1 MKNQSSL
8 SGTKAAAVLF
18 GILLLAPLT
27 ALHAAEK
34 PLYHNDFTQ
43 PLGKEWFWGLGTWTA
58 KDGVLRGFESGPRRH
73 GPVKML
79 KLEARDLE
87 VSFSFRTVGR
97 ATWASIIFNQ
107 EGGHLCNALFN
118 TSKNQVRVL
127 VHPRGGGKA
136 EPLELLAESRPIAP
150 VVWHSAIVK
159 LAGTK
164 LTVTLDGHTL
174 AAEHTALNVMKTNLG
189 LGGDSGGSEGEKAGA
204 LEFKEL
210 RVKGFFQEP

>member
-1 MKNQSSL
+1 MNSL
-8 SGTKAAAVLF
+8 RHLLSVLAVFLCTLSVANAADR
-18 GILLLAPLT
+18 
-27 ALHAAEK
+27 
-34 PLYHNDFTQ
+34 PLYQNDFAQ

-87 VSFSFRTVGR
+87 VSFSFRTVGK

-107 EGGHLCNALFN
+107 EGGHLCNVLFS

-127 VHPRGGGKA
+127 VHPRSAEKA
-136 EPLELLAESRPIAP
+136 KPIELLAETRPIAP
-150 VVWHSAIVK
+150 AAWHNATVK
-159 LAGTK
+159 FASTK
-164 LTVTLDGHTL
+164 LTVMLDSHALT
-174 AAEHTALNVMKTNLG
+174 AEHPALNVVKTNFG
-189 LGGDSGGSEGEKAGA
+189 LGGDSGGPEGEKAGV

-210 RVKGFFQEP
+210 RVR